1 MNNETSPV
9 HASPVSQ
16 PDVPH
21 LSAPPLDISH
31 HVSEELV
38 PVPTPVDT
46 NAPPA
51 LDTTTPARIGFLS
64 RLFGSSGLRQQEE
77 RYITD
82 RRRAFGSE
90 ADSASPSEEQRL
102 VQLQITAEATQQR
115 MITPTD
121 PRVGTR
127 VRGLS
132 WDLPTLQPTL
142 RETLSSPE
150 PLATL
155 RGGGTPA
162 AFPATAG
169 TSR

>member
-51 LDTTTPARIGFLS
+51 LDTTTVTPARIGFLS

-82 RRRAFGSE
+82 RRRAFGPE
-90 ADSASPSEEQRL
+90 ADSASASEEQRL

-115 MITPTD
+115 MITI
-121 PRVGTR
+121 RM
-127 VRGLS
+127 
-132 WDLPTLQPTL
+132 
-142 RETLSSPE
+142 ETEIAELDARKAAAE
-150 PLATL
+150 AALAQSESHQVL
-155 RGGGTPA
+155 E
-162 AFPATAG
+162 
-169 TSR
+169 SRT